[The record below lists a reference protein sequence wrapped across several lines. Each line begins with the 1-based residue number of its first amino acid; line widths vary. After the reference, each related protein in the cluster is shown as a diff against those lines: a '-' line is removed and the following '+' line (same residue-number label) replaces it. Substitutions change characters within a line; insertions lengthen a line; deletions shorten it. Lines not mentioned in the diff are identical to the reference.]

1 MAAVMSPALAHEAL
15 SWFPGIL
22 TVLLL
27 ISLAG
32 IVRSPAWTPS
42 PAARDA
48 ADLDAQQEPAGEPPT
63 GPLPRRVAGQS
74 GRVVTR
80 APGDLAHPHGVV
92 RSPTVS
98 GGPPWGPAPK
108 PPGIP

>member
-1 MAAVMSPALAHEAL
+1 MAPVMSPALAHDAL
-15 SWFPGIL
+15 FWFPGIL
-22 TVLLL
+22 TLLLL

-32 IVRSPAWTPS
+32 IVRSPAWAPS
-42 PAARDA
+42 PAVRDD
-48 ADLDAQQEPAGEPPT
+48 ADQDAQPEPAGEPTT

-80 APGDLAHPHGVV
+80 APGDLAHPQGVV
-92 RSPTVS
+92 LSPRVS